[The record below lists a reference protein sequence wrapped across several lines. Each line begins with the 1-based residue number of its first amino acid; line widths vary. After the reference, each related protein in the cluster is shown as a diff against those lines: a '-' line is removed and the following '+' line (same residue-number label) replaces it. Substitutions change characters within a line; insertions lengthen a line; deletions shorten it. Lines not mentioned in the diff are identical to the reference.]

1 MYTRPPHAEKD
12 LVILRRLIAENPL
25 GSLTTAIESPTYPF
39 LQLSFVPFLF
49 DAPEEGGSRGNGDG
63 DDDCAPDAN
72 LGQLRC
78 HLARQNTQSKAI
90 IEALQAQQQQ
100 QPDANSGNILAKEV
114 MVVFQPVQGY
124 VTPKFYKETKPATG
138 KVVPTWNY
146 TAVQI
151 YGKAKVFFDPGAR
164 ESQEFLG
171 KQINDLTNHCETSI
185 MGYTGQ
191 DSNPTAWKVS
201 DAPERYI
208 DLRKRSLIGLEITIT
223 RMEGKFKMSQD
234 KSDGDI
240 EGVIEGFDKLES
252 HAGRCMADLVQ
263 DCHHRKSVK

>member
-12 LVILRRLIAENPL
+12 LAVLRRLIAENPL

-49 DAPEEGGSRGNGDG
+49 DAPEEGGSRAEGDG
-63 DDDCAPDAN
+63 DGDGAGDAD
-72 LGQLRC
+72 LGRLRC
-78 HLARQNTQSKAI
+78 HLARQNSQSKAI
-90 IEALQAQQQQ
+90 IKALQAQQQQ
-100 QPDANSGNILAKEV
+100 QSGASSGNILGKEV

-124 VTPKFYKETKPATG
+124 VTPRFYKETKAATG

-151 YGKAKVFFDPGAR
+151 YGKAKVFFDPSAR

-171 KQINDLTNHCETSI
+171 KQINDLTNHCETNI

-191 DSNPTAWKVS
+191 GSNPMAWKVS

-208 DLRKRSLIGLEITIT
+208 ELRKRSLIGLEIIIT

-234 KSDGDI
+234 RTDGYI
-240 EGVIEGFDKLES
+240 EGVIEGFDELDSET
-252 HAGRCMADLVQ
+252 GRCMAGLVQ
-263 DCHHRKSVK
+263 DCHHRKNVK